1 VSTSPERAHW
11 ESIGDEWIR
20 TRPQDLW
27 REYCDRINDSVLRPW
42 LSPKTH
48 RRVLKTDLFDE
59 AVGRRG
65 LAPLLTE
72 SAATVVGIDLSAG
85 ITRAAR
91 DRQDGAVR
99 VARAD
104 VRRLPFRDG
113 SFDVVVSTSTLDHF
127 PSLDQVGVALFEL
140 HRVLAPGG
148 ELLLTLD
155 NGANPV
161 VRLRG
166 VLPIELLQRIRVV
179 PYYVGATCGPKR
191 LAELVADAGFRL
203 ESISASMHVPR
214 LPAVWLA
221 RAIARIGSP
230 AARDRFV
237 SAMIAFDRLG
247 RFSTRY
253 LTGYFL
259 VVRAR
264 KP

>member
-1 VSTSPERAHW
+1 VSGPSERAHW
-11 ESIGDEWIR
+11 ESVAVEWIR
-20 TRPQDLW
+20 ARPHQLW

-42 LSPKTH
+42 LPRKRH
-48 RRVLKTDLFDE
+48 RRLLKTDLFDE

-85 ITRAAR
+85 IARAAR
-91 DRQDGAVR
+91 DRQGGAIR
-99 VARAD
+99 VSGAD

-127 PSLDQVGVALFEL
+127 PTLDQLGVALFEL
-140 HRVLAPGG
+140 QRVLGPGG

-166 VLPIELLQRIRVV
+166 LLPIALLQRVHVV

-191 LAELVADAGFRL
+191 LAALVEDAGFRI
-203 ESISASMHVPR
+203 EAMGASMHGPR

-221 RAIARIGSP
+221 RAIERFGGRATRE
-230 AARDRFV
+230 RFV
-237 SAMIAFDRLG
+237 RAMIGMDRLG
-247 RFSTRY
+247 RFPTRY

>member
-1 VSTSPERAHW
+1 MSERSERAHW
-11 ESIGDEWIR
+11 ESIAAEW
-20 TRPQDLW
+20 TRARPHQLW
-27 REYCDRINDSVLRPW
+27 REYCDRINDTVLRPW
-42 LSPKTH
+42 LSRTTH
-48 RRVLKTDLFDE
+48 RRLLKTDLFDE

-65 LAPLLTE
+65 LVPLLTA
-72 SAATVVGIDLSAG
+72 SAPTVVGIDLSAG
-85 ITRAAR
+85 IARAAR
-91 DRQDGAVR
+91 VRQNGAVR
-99 VARAD
+99 ATAAD
-104 VRRLPFRDG
+104 VRRLPFREG

-127 PSLDQVGVALFEL
+127 PALDHIAVALAEL
-140 HRVLAPGG
+140 HRVLASGG

-166 VLPIELLQRIRVV
+166 MLPIDWLQRLHIV

-191 LAELVADAGFRL
+191 LAELVADAGFRI
-203 ESISASMHVPR
+203 ETVGASMHGPR

-221 RAIARIGSP
+221 RAIERLGSASARE
-230 AARDRFV
+230 RFV
-237 SAMIAFDRLG
+237 NAMIGLDRLG
-247 RFSTRY
+247 RLPTRY

>member
-1 VSTSPERAHW
+1 VSALSERAHW
-11 ESIGDEWIR
+11 ESIAEEWIR
-20 TRPQDLW
+20 TRPQQLW

-42 LSPKTH
+42 LSQKSY
-48 RRVLKTDLFDE
+48 RRLLKTDLFDE

-65 LAPLLTE
+65 LTPLLTE
-72 SAATVVGIDLSAG
+72 CAATVVGIDLSAG
-85 ITRAAR
+85 IARAAR

-99 VARAD
+99 VTGAD
-104 VRRLPFRDG
+104 VRSLPFRDD

-127 PSLDQVGVALFEL
+127 HSLDQLAMALGEL

-166 VLPIELLQRIRVV
+166 LLPIELLQRVHVV

-191 LAELVADAGFRL
+191 LARLVTEAGFRI
-203 ESISASMHVPR
+203 ETVGASMHGPR

-221 RAIARIGSP
+221 RVIERLGSP
-230 AARDRFV
+230 AARERFV
-237 SAMIAFDRLG
+237 RTMIGLDRLG
-247 RFSTRY
+247 RLPTRY

>member
-1 VSTSPERAHW
+1 VSASAERDHW
-11 ESIGDEWIR
+11 ESIADEWIR
-20 TRPQDLW
+20 ARPQRLW
-27 REYCDRINDSVLRPW
+27 REYCDRINDTVLRPW
-42 LSPKTH
+42 LSGRSH
-48 RRVLKTDLFDE
+48 RTLLKTDLFDE

-72 SAATVVGIDLSAG
+72 SARTVVGIDLSAG
-85 ITRAAR
+85 IARAAR

-99 VARAD
+99 VAGAD

-113 SFDVVVSTSTLDHF
+113 AFDAIVSTSTLDHF
-127 PSLDQVGVALFEL
+127 PSLDQLAEALCEL
-140 HRVLAPGG
+140 HRVLASGG

-161 VRLRG
+161 VKLRG
-166 VLPIELLQRIRVV
+166 LLPIDLLQKAHVV

-191 LAELVADAGFRL
+191 LAELVERAGFRL
-203 ESISASMHVPR
+203 ETIGASMHGPR

-221 RAIARIGSP
+221 AALDRLGSASARE
-230 AARDRFV
+230 RFV
-237 SAMIAFDRLG
+237 RGMIGLDRLG
-247 RFSTRY
+247 RLPTRY